1 MYTILLSN
9 DLTPFTAFDFFS
21 PLSTVSIFVSFEQKI
36 ECSPL
41 LVTNVKKEIQLK
53 YCQKHGCISINRQLT
68 SPTEN
73 NFAGKRS
80 MECKQNK
87 DV

>member
-21 PLSTVSIFVSFEQKI
+21 PLSTVSMFVSFEQKI

-41 LVTNVKKEIQLK
+41 LVTNVKKEM
-53 YCQKHGCISINRQLT
+53 T
-68 SPTEN
+68 SL
-73 NFAGKRS
+73 
-80 MECKQNK
+80 
-87 DV
+87 